1 MEEVMTRKLAA
12 RLLMG
17 VVVLSTVLSAHPQTR
32 SNAFRDKQ
40 SRFTVSVPQGWTAT
54 TLDENTVQIAS
65 PPAYVTIFA
74 LHSTADGQ
82 AIVSQLMD
90 QIGPQ
95 WQGLEQ
101 VRSDQTTVSGR
112 RAYSVVYSGTN
123 PKGIPSALRVIGL
136 SLGSDGYA
144 LMFSVPVDR
153 FDALKPALDRIE
165 RSFSVA
171 KTGGAVSAG
180 PAQATTPRPGSRPS
194 VQERAQIPRG
204 GVPVHPVRAGFCSA
218 MAPADWKV
226 TGVLPDG
233 KGFSLSNGD
242 FSAAYTIEG
251 VTAEY
256 IQMGRPACADPRVCV
271 QSKVA
276 EIAQMSG
283 QGPILQASQIQQ
295 YGDMFVQEFD
305 TASRHKVAMYSSYPM
320 PLGGYVLL
328 YREAAGLKDRWR
340 SYGTNAI
347 LVAGSIRCQAQYRP
361 SPGADV
367 GSRGGSSGDSTY
379 NVQLG
384 TEYAYDPETGE
395 VFFMKHADD
404 WMETGPD
411 GPGYYRKT
419 PGGSRKLVP
428 GLPQ

>member
-1 MEEVMTRKLAA
+1 MPRKLVFCF
-12 RLLMG
+12 LLG
-17 VVVLSTVLSAHPQTR
+17 VITASVGMSAHSQSR
-32 SNAFRDKQ
+32 SNLFRDKQ
-40 SRFTVSVPQGWTAT
+40 NRFTVSVPQGWTAAP
-54 TLDENTVQIAS
+54 LDDNTVQVAS

-74 LHSTADGQ
+74 LRTGADAQ
-82 AIVSQLMD
+82 AIVSQLMA

-95 WQGLEQ
+95 WQDLEQ
-101 VRSDQTTVSGR
+101 VRADQTTVSGR
-112 RAYSVVYSGTN
+112 PAYSVVYSGAN
-123 PKGIPSALRVIGL
+123 PKGVRSALRIIGL
-136 SLGSDGYA
+136 TLGNDGYA

-153 FDALKPALDRIE
+153 FDALKPTLDRIE

-180 PAQATTPRPGSRPS
+180 PAQVTAPRLGSKPP
-194 VQERAQIPRG
+194 VQQAAKIPRG
-204 GVPVHPVRAGFCSA
+204 GVPVHPVRAGYCNA

-251 VTAEY
+251 LTAEF

-305 TASRHKVAMYSSYPM
+305 TASRHTVAMYSAYPM
-320 PLGGYVLL
+320 SMGGYVLVF
-328 YREAAGLKDRWR
+328 RSAVGLKDRWQ

-361 SPGADV
+361 SPAVDV

-395 VFFMKHADD
+395 VFLMKHADD

-411 GPGYYRKT
+411 GPGYYRQT

-428 GLPQ
+428 GLPR